1 LSKYDKLLEK
11 IQHLDKDL
19 RFDELAKVLEK
30 IGYRMDA
37 PDSGSSHRT
46 FRKENSMPITIAK
59 HKPIKV
65 VYIKLVRDALVREG
79 VL

>member
-1 LSKYDKLLEK
+1 MINL
-11 IQHLDKDL
+11 
-19 RFDELAKVLEK
+19 
-30 IGYRMDA
+30 
-37 PDSGSSHRT
+37 
-46 FRKENSMPITIAK
+46 TIAK